1 MSKLE
6 KTIKAKELIQQIITD
21 LENGEYFIEDIK
33 EELDK
38 VFTLIDN
45 YNRFVCKECGGTM
58 NKVEK
63 RIIIQCDSCYRQ
75 SFVSEK

>member
-1 MSKLE
+1 
-6 KTIKAKELIQQIITD
+6 
-21 LENGEYFIEDIK
+21 
-33 EELDK
+33 

-45 YNRFVCKECGGTM
+45 YKRFVCKECGGTM